1 MKLEREKKYLITDEQ
16 AKNLMK
22 KSLKTIGAV
31 QWYIDD
37 CKLFGKSNGCRI
49 RYTFDVSGSEE
60 WIIATKGELMNDF
73 TREEQEDQLSA
84 SNEIFSLLYFKPV
97 VAKLRYFLM
106 FQPAEVVLDEF
117 IQLDRPYNVSVKYIV
132 EIETDEDFE
141 KYEKIF
147 DLINPLCAE
156 DFLKY
161 TNKNI
166 ATVSKLAPQKIIEI
180 VRIKMIESKQPW

>member
-1 MKLEREKKYLITDEQ
+1 MKLEREKKYLVTDEQ
-16 AKNLMK
+16 AKNLLK

-37 CKLFGKSNGCRI
+37 CKLFGKNNGCRI
-49 RYTFDVSGSEE
+49 RYTFDVNGSEE
-60 WIIATKGELMNDF
+60 WIIATKGELMDNF
-73 TREEQEDQLSA
+73 TREEQESQLNVS
-84 SNEIFSLLYFKPV
+84 SEIFSLLYFKPV

-141 KYEKIF
+141 KYEKNF
-147 DLINPLCAE
+147 DLINPLRAE

-166 ATVSKLAPQKIIEI
+166 ATISKLAPQKIIEI
-180 VRIKMIESKQPW
+180 VRIKLIENKQPW